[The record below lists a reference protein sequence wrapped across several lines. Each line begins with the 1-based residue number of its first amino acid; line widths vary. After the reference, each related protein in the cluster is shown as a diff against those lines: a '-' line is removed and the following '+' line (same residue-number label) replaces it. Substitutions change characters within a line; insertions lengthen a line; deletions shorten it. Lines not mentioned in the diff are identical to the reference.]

1 MVQPWFISAEKLPF
15 VVACHEK
22 LSIALQFGS
31 VVFESKCAKRTQ
43 ISILKTHRAN
53 SHAHTVD
60 KKHEVGA
67 KHADKRTLL
76 HLISHTNLVR

>member
-31 VVFESKCAKRTQ
+31 VVFESKCAKHTH

-53 SHAHTVD
+53 SHAVGV
-60 KKHEVGA
+60 EVGA

-76 HLISHTNLVR
+76 HLISHTNLVH